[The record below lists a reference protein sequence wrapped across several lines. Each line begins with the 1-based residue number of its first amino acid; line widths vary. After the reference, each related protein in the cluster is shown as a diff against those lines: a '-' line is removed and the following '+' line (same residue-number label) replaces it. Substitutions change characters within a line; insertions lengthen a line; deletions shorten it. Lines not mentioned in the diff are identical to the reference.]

1 MDIKQLESSLKMEN
15 FYFSHCS
22 IDRKENISERE
33 LKVNIKRKAS
43 KLEEHVYEVALNVN
57 IDSKDF
63 YVTVIANAKFIY
75 EAESYEQEAVIIKK
89 NTIAIM
95 FPFVRSQISLLT
107 TQPGMMPVV
116 LPPINTAKFDEEE

>member
-1 MDIKQLESSLKMEN
+1 M
-15 FYFSHCS
+15 
-22 IDRKENISERE
+22 
-33 LKVNIKRKAS
+33 
-43 KLEEHVYEVALNVN
+43 ALDVN